1 MNLKNLHDYCKNHD
15 MDIFSGVIAPD
26 PINIE
31 TLKSAIMIRCGLL
44 TPVYNDPETFIAATT
59 YWFMS
64 KQWTFQHLINI
75 VNAEY
80 SPIENVDR
88 YDNTT
93 TTHGGSDSKNGG
105 YKNTESGSDSKNGG
119 YTDTNSGVDTTTNNI
134 SAFNSSAFQPDNQEQ
149 TQHGHVVTNSNNET
163 TTYGHTLDNTNNETT
178 TYNSNES
185 FTQHLHGNIGVTSN
199 QQLINQ
205 ELELLSKFD
214 IYKYIAEEFEKD
226 NFIMVY

>member
-1 MNLKNLHDYCKNHD
+1 MNLKNLYDYAKNNKID
-15 MDIFSGVIAPD
+15 LFSGVVAPA
-26 PINIE
+26 PLNIE

-59 YWFMS
+59 YWFTS

-88 YDNTT
+88 YDDTET
-93 TTHGGSDSKNGG
+93 KHSGSDSKQGG
-105 YKNTESGSDSKNGG
+105 YKNTESGRDSNIVDE
-119 YTDTNSGVDTTTNNI
+119 TDTNNI
-134 SAFNSSAFQPDNQEQ
+134 SAFNSNAFQPDNQNIISR
-149 TQHGHVVTNSNNET
+149 TNHTDYSHVLDSRNDET
-163 TTYGHTLDNTNNETT
+163 TTYGANEK
-178 TYNSNES
+178 

>member
-1 MNLKNLHDYCKNHD
+1 MNLNNLLQYCRNNEI
-15 MDIFSGVIAPD
+15 DIFSGVIVPA
-26 PINIE
+26 PINVE

-44 TPVYNDPETFIAATT
+44 TPVYDDPFTFIEATT
-59 YWFMS
+59 HWFLS

-75 VNAEY
+75 INAEY

-88 YDNTT
+88 FDSTT
-93 TTHGGSDSKNGG
+93 TNHDGSDMKTGG
-105 YKNTESGSDSKNGG
+105 YKNSESGSDTKTGG

-134 SAFNSSAFQPDNQEQ
+134 SAFNADTFQPDNQEQ

-163 TTYGHTLDNTNNETT
+163 TNYEHTLDNTNNETT
-178 TYNSNES
+178 TYNSNET